1 MRVTN
6 GMIHGRL
13 LKSLQEAKE
22 RLVRSQTRV
31 ATQKN
36 ISKPSEDPIGLSRIM
51 SYHRDLHKLRQAIRN
66 AENTSSMLSHA
77 DTVLQQATDLLI
89 DVRRLAVAMSSD
101 TVDEDARQSAAYEVE
116 LAMDQMLQKANTKFG
131 GRYIFSGHKILT
143 QPYQEIA
150 GVIDYVGDLGEIEQR
165 VGVDGFIKV
174 NIPGSDIFGSSG
186 AGVFKVLLDLKNAL
200 DANDGATIQASM
212 ALIDEEIER
221 ISAALG
227 TVGTRMNLVESNL
240 EQLRGIELSLDGKLS
255 QIEDVDMAVE
265 AAEYMA
271 NQEAYQAALEAA
283 SSALELPNLLDYL
296 Q

>member
-1 MRVTN
+1 
-6 GMIHGRL
+6 
-13 LKSLQEAKE
+13 
-22 RLVRSQTRV
+22 
-31 ATQKN
+31 
-36 ISKPSEDPIGLSRIM
+36 
-51 SYHRDLHKLRQAIRN
+51 
-66 AENTSSMLSHA
+66 
-77 DTVLQQATDLLI
+77 
-89 DVRRLAVAMSSD
+89 MSSD
-101 TVDEDARQSAAYEVE
+101 TVDEDARRSAAYEVE

-143 QPYQEIA
+143 QPYQEIG

-200 DANDGATIQASM
+200 DANDGTAIQASM
-212 ALIDEEIER
+212 ALIDEEMDR

-240 EQLRGIELSLDGKLS
+240 DQLHGIELSLAGKLS

-283 SSALELPNLLDYL
+283 SSTLELPNLLDYL